1 MEHIGIAPH
10 KNHRQMCLLTAPEAS
25 VSQSDVHMQVV
36 WQACAGATCV
46 YTNLYDEHT
55 I

>member
-1 MEHIGIAPH
+1 MEQIGIGPH
-10 KNHRQMCLLTAPEAS
+10 KNQRQMCLLTAPEAPA
-25 VSQSDVHMQVV
+25 SQRDVHMQVV

-46 YTNLYDEHT
+46 YTNLYDEPT